1 MIDSFVFKYLSNNK
15 FPQLSGIESAKTPK
29 KPLKIISFGM
39 NTPLFKGREKGD
51 IEKPF
56 ISQFESYSKAY
67 LFSYLAKYPT
77 I

>member
-1 MIDSFVFKYLSNNK
+1 
-15 FPQLSGIESAKTPK
+15 
-29 KPLKIISFGM
+29 M